1 MKLYQ
6 ILFLCAAMAMT
17 SCSKSDDLVELLDDS
32 SLAQSRKGSDDNGGS
47 GSSGSSSDDAAKA
60 ALVKMITPTA
70 ATTLSGGSALAIK
83 GNILLDGVTKIQV
96 TVTDAAG
103 NKVFKKERKFTAANQ
118 PAFDESWTA
127 PSVNSNT
134 VYTLKIQGETAS
146 GQKAEKKIAITV
158 TP

>member
-17 SCSKSDDLVELLDDS
+17 SCSKSDDVIELLDDS
-32 SLAQSRKGSDDNGGS
+32 SLAQSRKGSDDKG

-70 ATTLSGGSALAIK
+70 ATSISGASVLAIK
-83 GNILLDGVTKIQV
+83 GNILLDGVTKIQI
-96 TVTDAAG
+96 TVTDAVG
-103 NKVFKKERKFTAANQ
+103 NKVFKKERKFSGVNQ

-127 PSVNSNT
+127 PNVTTNT
-134 VYTLKIQGETAS
+134 VYTLKVEGETAS
-146 GQKAEKKIAITV
+146 GQKAEKKITITV